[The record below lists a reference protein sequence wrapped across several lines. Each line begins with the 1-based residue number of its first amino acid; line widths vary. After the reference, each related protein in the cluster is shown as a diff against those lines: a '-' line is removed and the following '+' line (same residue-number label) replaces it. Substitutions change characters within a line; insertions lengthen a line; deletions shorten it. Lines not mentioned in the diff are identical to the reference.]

1 MRTKPVG
8 MTIKIGLDAMGGD
21 FAPRAVVKGAI
32 EALPELAGGSRI
44 VLFGD
49 RERIAEVLREE
60 NCPEDTFEIV
70 HTGEV
75 IEMGDHPALA
85 FSKKTDSS
93 VVVGFRSLAGGKID
107 GFASAGSTGAMMV
120 GSMQVVRQI
129 EGVIRPAIS
138 ALVGTVDGGHVL
150 LLDVGLNVDCKPDV
164 LYQYGMLGSAYAQS
178 VLRIERPRVA
188 LLNIGEEKEKGN
200 LVAKATYE
208 LMEGSADF
216 NFVGNIEAKNILT
229 GELADVVVC
238 DGFVGNSLLKMAEGF
253 YEICRSQ
260 GIDDGYIDEL
270 NYEKVGGTA
279 VLGINAN
286 VMVGHGCSS
295 PLAIKNMVLQTEQNI
310 RGRLVNKLREIFSR

>member
-1 MRTKPVG
+1 
-8 MTIKIGLDAMGGD
+8 MGGD
-21 FAPRAVVKGAI
+21 YAPYAVVRGAI
-32 EALPELAGGSRI
+32 EALPELAEGSSI

-49 RERIAEVLREE
+49 RERIVQALHEE
-60 NCPEDTFEIV
+60 NCPTDTFEII

-85 FSKKTDSS
+85 FSKKPDSS
-93 VVVGFRSLAGGKID
+93 VVVGFRHLAAGKID

-120 GSMQVVRQI
+120 GSMQVAKGI

-138 ALVGTVDGGHVL
+138 ALVGTVNGGHVL

-164 LYQYGMLGSAYAQS
+164 LYQYGILGSVYATS
-178 VLRIERPRVA
+178 VLKVKDPRVA
-188 LLNIGEEKEKGN
+188 LLNIGEEREKGN
-200 LVAKATYE
+200 LVAKAAYE
-208 LMEGSADF
+208 LMEDSADF
-216 NFVGNIEAKNILT
+216 HFVGNIEAKNILT

-253 YEICRSQ
+253 YEICKAQ
-260 GIDDGYIDEL
+260 GIDNGYIDEL

-295 PLAIKNMVLQTEQNI
+295 PLAIKNMILQTELNI
-310 RGRLVNKLREIFSR
+310 RGMLVEKLREIFSR

>member
-1 MRTKPVG
+1 
-8 MTIKIGLDAMGGD
+8 MTRKIGLDAMGGD
-21 FAPRAVVKGAI
+21 FAPYAVVKGAI
-32 EALPELAGGSRI
+32 DALPELAEGSRI

-49 RERIAEVLREE
+49 REQIVEVLRQE
-60 NCPEDTFEIV
+60 NCPEDAFDIV
-70 HTGEV
+70 HTNEM

-85 FSKKTDSS
+85 FSKKPDSS
-93 VVVGFRSLAGGKID
+93 VVIGFHSLAEGKID

-120 GSMQVVRQI
+120 GSMQVARQI

-138 ALVGTVDGGHVL
+138 ALVGTVNGGRVL

-164 LYQYGMLGSAYAQS
+164 LYQYGILGSAYAQS
-178 VLRIERPRVA
+178 VLQIERPRVA

-200 LVAKATYE
+200 LVSKAAFE
-208 LMEGSADF
+208 LMEGGNDF
-216 NFVGNIEAKNILT
+216 HFVGNIEAKNILT
-229 GELADVVVC
+229 GEHADVVVC
-238 DGFVGNSLLKMAEGF
+238 DGFVGNSLLKMTEGF

-260 GIDDGYIDEL
+260 GIDNGYIDEL

-295 PLAIKNMVLQTEQNI
+295 PLAIKNMILQTELNI
-310 RGRLVNKLREIFSR
+310 RGRLVKKLREIFSR